1 MVAAAAPRKMARWA
15 EASSSEDEGV
25 AQRRVVRSHTDKKNE
40 QMLEQI
46 KVMKNHMKI
55 DDFAS
60 TITDYE
66 ALIKM
71 LEKLRTQVEA
81 DGGPPEQF
89 VKAIGALEDYIEKTH
104 AEIQEKKSKGNKL
117 PENKAK
123 AFNTLRSKVKKG
135 NKLYADDLTQ
145 LRSNPEDFQSE
156 EEAADSASEASQAAG
171 SEDSASGSSESD
183 SSSSSSDSSSDSD
196 SDSSDSSS
204 DTGGSDSSDSDSEP
218 SFDDSDKSG
227 SEDGDEDL
235 ARERKML
242 RWLITPE
249 KLAER
254 EKKAEVAKAKE
265 AENKAKDQEKRA
277 RKKDKVE
284 EGQKGTTHQR
294 KGKDEPEEYTSK
306 ELTTKV
312 TEIAQQRGR
321 RGFDRKVYMEKLQK
335 LLVHAAK
342 HGPLEQLYIYAS
354 MVSAD
359 FDNTGSA
366 FAAMKIEM
374 WNEAL
379 QKVNKM
385 LPLLIESHNL
395 MKSGSEDKTS
405 VGDTDVEDPKS
416 HPRLQDLFL
425 SFVEKLDDELYKAL
439 QFNSDVYG
447 SEYHE
452 ILGNSSKCLVLLNR
466 TLRYFEE
473 VKEPQHL
480 GSIAAR
486 LMEQLYYKP
495 DTLNHRVYDA
505 IPHTMPEESKA
516 HWVWPD
522 DSKAYMGKLCH
533 YVWAA
538 GDVRLRRRAC
548 LCQAYHLALHDCFQP
563 ARDLLHLGNFQ
574 EQAAESDVHTQI
586 LYNRVIAQIGLCAFR
601 LGKITEAHNCLMDVC
616 QYNKGRELL
625 AQGLSYAKNME
636 RSQEQE
642 RAEQQRQLPYH
653 MHINLEVLESAQ
665 HICAMLLEVPNIA
678 MQAIDPSNKRII
690 SKVLRR
696 ALEAYDKQQYSGPPE
711 TAKDS
716 VVAAA
721 KDLQR
726 GDWAKACAQ
735 LEGLQL
741 WHHIDTNH
749 PENGEKVK
757 AMITEKMKVEA
768 LRTYL
773 FSYASIYDAFHL
785 DQLVQM
791 FSLDERTVHS
801 TISKMMIKEE
811 ITAFWDESSKYVL
824 VQHVEPSPLQRLAIT
839 LAERAVQAVENN
851 ERLVDL
857 KSGGFAFKD
866 GARAQPGLATE
877 AKGKGR
883 MGKGFDMKGDA
894 KGAKGKGRGKGS
906 FAGQPMRRAA
916 GWENARAGALR
927 GTQRGWSTGIRA

>member
-1 MVAAAAPRKMARWA
+1 MVTAAAPRKMARWA

-25 AQRRVVRSHTDKKNE
+25 TQRRVVRSHTDKKNE

-55 DDFAS
+55 DDFAN

-66 ALIKM
+66 TLLKM
-71 LEKLRTQVEA
+71 LDKLRTQVEA
-81 DGGPPEQF
+81 DGGPPKQF
-89 VKAIGALEDYIEKTH
+89 VKAIAALEDYVEKTH
-104 AEIQEKKSKGNKL
+104 EKIQEKKSKGEKL

-135 NKLYADDLTQ
+135 NKNYQDDLSQ
-145 LRSNPEDFQSE
+145 LRANPEDFQSE
-156 EEAADSASEASQAAG
+156 EEQMDSASEAASDRAA
-171 SEDSASGSSESD
+171 SDASSDSS
-183 SSSSSSDSSSDSD
+183 SSSSSSDSSDSDSSD
-196 SDSSDSSS
+196 SDSSD
-204 DTGGSDSSDSDSEP
+204 TGDSDSSDSDSE
-218 SFDDSDKSG
+218 SFDSDKSG
-227 SEDGDEDL
+227 SEEGDEDL
-235 ARERKML
+235 VRERKML

-265 AENKAKDQEKRA
+265 AENKEKDQAKRA
-277 RKKDKVE
+277 RKKDKAE
-284 EGQKGTTHQR
+284 EGQKGAAHQR

-321 RGFDRKVYMEKLQK
+321 RGFDRKAYMEKLQK

-385 LPLLIESHNL
+385 LPLLIESYNL
-395 MKSGSEDKTS
+395 MKSNTGDDKAAA
-405 VGDTDVEDPKS
+405 GETDLEDPKS

-473 VKEPQHL
+473 VQEPQQL

-495 DTLNHRVYDA
+495 DTLNQRVYEA
-505 IPHTMPEESKA
+505 IPHTMPDESKA

-533 YVWAA
+533 YVWAT

-586 LYNRVIAQIGLCAFR
+586 LYNRVIGQIGLSAFR

-642 RAEQQRQLPYH
+642 RAERQRQLPYH

-665 HICAMLLEVPNIA
+665 HICAMLLEVPNMA
-678 MQAIDPSNKRII
+678 MQAIDPSNKRVI

-696 ALEAYDKQQYSGPPE
+696 ALEAYDKQQYTGPPE

-824 VQHVEPSPLQRLAIT
+824 VQHVEPTPLQRLAIT

-883 MGKGFDMKGDA
+883 LGKGFDMKADM

-906 FAGQPMRRAA
+906 SFGSSTVRRAA

-927 GTQRGWSTGIRA
+927 GTQRGWSTGIRAA